1 MSDALAP
8 AAHDSTHATTPAA
21 ASAHVGAPQI
31 TPPPPRTKRRR
42 RLGIASF
49 VLALVTLL
57 FPVAAFFVIWFGFPA
72 AVLTL
77 DQLETTTGLPFMLGG
92 WGVMWG
98 MGAGTFGIALIVSL
112 CAFVTCGLSILLGI
126 LGFALRSGRV
136 LSVIGILLSV
146 AFLAA
151 DIVFVVWMLGG

>member
-8 AAHDSTHATTPAA
+8 AAHDSMPTTTPAA
-21 ASAHVGAPQI
+21 ASASVDAPQT

-49 VLALVTLL
+49 VLALLTVL
-57 FPVAAFFVIWFGFPA
+57 FPVAAFLVIWFGFPA
-72 AVLTL
+72 AVDTL

-98 MGAGTFGIALIVSL
+98 MGAGIFVIAMIVSL

-136 LSVIGILLSV
+136 LSAIGILLSV

-151 DIVFVVWMLGG
+151 NIVFLVWMLGG